1 MKIRNAI
8 IDDANEIF
16 NIEKKVFKDHWSL
29 KSIQSELNNSKYSKI
44 SVLEIERKIIGYV
57 FQRIIDDQNHIIN
70 VAIDIPFQHK
80 GYGRFLLKN
89 ILKEDSY
96 DTNVFLE
103 VKEANFPAVKL
114 YTDLGFEEVQ
124 RKDGYYSDGSSAI
137 FMLKRNKIHGLVQQ
151 KR

>member
-8 IDDANEIF
+8 IDDAKEIF

-29 KSIQSELNNSKYSKI
+29 KSIKSELNNLKYSKI
-44 SVLEIERKIIGYV
+44 SVLEIESKIIGYV

-80 GYGRFLLKN
+80 GYGRFLLKY
-89 ILKEDSY
+89 ILKEGRD

-103 VKEANFPAVKL
+103 VKEANLPALKL

-124 RKDGYYSDGSSAI
+124 RKDSYYSDGSNAI
-137 FMLKRNKIHGLVQQ
+137 FMLKRNKIHGLV
-151 KR
+151 

>member
-8 IDDANEIF
+8 IDDADEIF

-29 KSIQSELNNSKYSKI
+29 KSIKSEFNNSKYSKI
-44 SVLEIERKIIGYV
+44 SVLEIERKIIGYI
-57 FQRIIDDQNHIIN
+57 FQRIIDNQKHIIN

-89 ILKEDSY
+89 ILKDDSD

-103 VKEANFPAVKL
+103 VKEANFPAIKL
-114 YTDLGFEEVQ
+114 YNDLGFVEVQ
-124 RKDGYYSDGSSAI
+124 KKDNYYSDGSSAI
-137 FMLKRNKIHGLVQQ
+137 FMLKRNKRDGLVQ
-151 KR
+151 